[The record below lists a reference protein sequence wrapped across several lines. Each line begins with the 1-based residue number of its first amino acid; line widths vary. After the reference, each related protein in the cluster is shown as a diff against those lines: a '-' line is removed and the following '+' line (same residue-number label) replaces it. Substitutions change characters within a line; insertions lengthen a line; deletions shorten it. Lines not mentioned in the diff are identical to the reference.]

1 MSSDG
6 QKREA
11 TGSATSAADAE
22 DVAFFLAPLTVQSFA
37 EKVKEMPRIPQL
49 LFFEKQLNMVQQELD
64 ESTTRKSFLL
74 HKKSI
79 ATKSRLLHEMWN
91 DVKIID
97 GGAQTTLYEIF
108 ENRKHGNDKKRKA
121 DPLSKLDKRSTS
133 EARVESSQEE
143 EEEEE
148 EEAEGVLGCDI
159 VEKYPNA
166 LHFVAGV
173 AYFDMNPK
181 HPDHQVADNIE
192 FRAIITDYFRAQLQD
207 EAFIQSMVGKGGRTT
222 YRVIAH
228 IEGILEAARNTPME
242 RLQGRPPDRVYV
254 WKRIRTEE
262 SLRAST
268 WQTFFFKDV
277 TSNIYELKDAL
288 QPPAKTALKN
298 LYPPRDTEPY

>member
-6 QKREA
+6 QKQEA
-11 TGSATSAADAE
+11 IRSATSASDAE
-22 DVAFFLAPLTVQSFA
+22 DVAFFLAPLTVQSFL

-49 LFFEKQLNMVQQELD
+49 GFFEKQLNMVQQELD

-97 GGAQTTLYEIF
+97 GGVETTLCEIF
-108 ENRKHGNDKKRKA
+108 ENRKDQNDKKRKA
-121 DPLSKLDKRSTS
+121 NPEEPLSETGKRSPS
-133 EARVESSQEE
+133 EAQFESRHEE
-143 EEEEE
+143 EEV
-148 EEAEGVLGCDI
+148 EGVLGRDI

-166 LHFVAGV
+166 LHFIAGV
-173 AYFDMNPK
+173 AYFDVNPK
-181 HPDHQVADNIE
+181 NPDHQVADNIE
-192 FRAIITDYFRAQLQD
+192 FRAIIKDYFRAQLQD

-242 RLQGRPPDRVYV
+242 RLQGLPPERVYV

-298 LYPPRDTEPY
+298 LYPPRDTEP